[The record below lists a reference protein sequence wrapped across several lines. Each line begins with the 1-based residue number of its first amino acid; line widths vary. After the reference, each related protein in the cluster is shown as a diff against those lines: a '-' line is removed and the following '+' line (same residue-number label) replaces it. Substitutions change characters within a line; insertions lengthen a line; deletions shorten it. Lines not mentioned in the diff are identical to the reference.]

1 MARIIGIGNQK
12 GGAGKTTL
20 AVNLA
25 SAWAKAGRKVLLV
38 DTDPQQS
45 AVHWLQQQTTIEV
58 VSHDGGGLETL
69 LPVLRRRFDAIV
81 IDLPPGTP
89 AVIRSALQVI
99 DTLLIPVQP
108 SPVDIA
114 SARVTI
120 DMAKESQ
127 RRVRLVLS
135 RVLPGTVL
143 GRTAREA
150 LSGYGVKVYRA
161 ELSQRVAHAEA
172 IALGQSILDYAPES
186 PGADDITALAKE
198 VWNDG
203 ER

>member
-1 MARIIGIGNQK
+1 MARIVAIGNQK

-20 AVNLA
+20 SVNLA
-25 SAWAKAGRKVLLV
+25 VAWAKAGRKVLLV

-45 AVHWLQQQTTIEV
+45 AVHWLQQQDAIEV

-69 LPVLRRRFDAIV
+69 LPAIKKRFDAIV

-89 AVIRSALQVI
+89 EVIRSALRVV
-99 DTLLIPVQP
+99 DTLIIPVQP

-120 DMAKESQ
+120 DMAKETK
-127 RRVRLVLS
+127 RRVRLILS
-135 RVLPGTVL
+135 RVMPGTIL
-143 GRTAREA
+143 GKTAREA
-150 LSGYGVKVYRA
+150 LSGYGVKVYRG

-172 IALGQSILDYAPES
+172 IAVGQSILDYAPDS
-186 PGADDITALAKE
+186 PGAEDVTALAKE